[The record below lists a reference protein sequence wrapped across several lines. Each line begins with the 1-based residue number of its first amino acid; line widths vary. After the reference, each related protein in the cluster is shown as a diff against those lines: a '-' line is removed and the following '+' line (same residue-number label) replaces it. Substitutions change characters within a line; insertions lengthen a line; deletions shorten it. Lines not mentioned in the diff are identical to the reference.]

1 MALMLFSTHRN
12 ILVPHTGQMPSRGR
26 VLIAPVPSR
35 SSLDCCLRNTSVMLS
50 LPGYHGAQET
60 STLCGVC
67 VLNRLRFSL
76 RVYWT
81 VQEKVCE
88 KIVCQEW
95 LLIK

>member
-1 MALMLFSTHRN
+1 
-12 ILVPHTGQMPSRGR
+12 
-26 VLIAPVPSR
+26 
-35 SSLDCCLRNTSVMLS
+35 MLS
-50 LPGYHGAQET
+50 LPGYHDAQET

-67 VLNRLRFSL
+67 VLSRLRFSL